1 MDVKKIYP
9 HTYHKTCKEGRP
21 IYIEL
26 LNKVNM
32 DTLFKATTEERIL
45 KYYIKEYE
53 RTQIYRLPSCS
64 KVVNKFIEQSIVILD
79 MDGIGLGILT
89 GKVKEFM
96 KIASDLAQNYYP
108 ETLYKMFLINTSFF
122 FSAVWT
128 IVKGFIDEKTR
139 NKINVEKS
147 SYQKKLLE
155 YIDAD
160 NLPAFLGGNCK
171 CEHIE
176 GGCLYSDIGP
186 WNPKG
191 GIR

>member
-1 MDVKKIYP
+1 MDV
-9 HTYHKTCKEGRP
+9 
-21 IYIEL
+21 
-26 LNKVNM
+26 
-32 DTLFKATTEERIL
+32 LFKNTTEDRMI

-53 RTQIYRLPSCS
+53 RTQIYRFPCASRE
-64 KVVNKFIEQSIVILD
+64 VNRFVEQSVVILD
-79 MDGIGLGILT
+79 VEGIGLSILT

-96 KIASDLAQNYYP
+96 KLASEIAQNYYP
-108 ETLYKMFLINTSFF
+108 ETLYKMFLINSSFF

-139 NKINVEKS
+139 NKVNVEKS

-155 YIDAD
+155 YIDEE
-160 NLPAFLGGNCK
+160 NLPSFLGGKCK
-171 CEHIE
+171 CEHIQ

-191 GIR
+191 NLR

>member
-64 KVVNKFIEQSIVILD
+64 KVVNKFIEQSIVIKNNPVF
-79 MDGIGLGILT
+79 ISQVVERINYI
-89 GKVKEFM
+89 KNIE
-96 KIASDLAQNYYP
+96 KI
-108 ETLYKMFLINTSFF
+108 
-122 FSAVWT
+122 
-128 IVKGFIDEKTR
+128 
-139 NKINVEKS
+139 
-147 SYQKKLLE
+147 
-155 YIDAD
+155 
-160 NLPAFLGGNCK
+160 
-171 CEHIE
+171 
-176 GGCLYSDIGP
+176 
-186 WNPKG
+186 
-191 GIR
+191 

>member
-1 MDVKKIYP
+1 ML
-9 HTYHKTCKEGRP
+9 R
-21 IYIEL
+21 
-26 LNKVNM
+26 
-32 DTLFKATTEERIL
+32 
-45 KYYIKEYE
+45 YYIKEYE
-53 RTQIYRLPSCS
+53 RTQIYRFPACS
-64 KVVNKFIEQSIVILD
+64 KAANKYIEQSIVILD

-89 GKVKEFM
+89 GKVKQFM

-139 NKINVEKS
+139 NKVNVEKS

-155 YIDAD
+155 FINPE
-160 NLPAFLGGNCK
+160 NLPSFLGGTCT
-171 CEHIE
+171 CPEIE
-176 GGCLYSDIGP
+176 GGCFYSDIGP

-191 GIR
+191 GLK

>member
-21 IYIEL
+21 IYIEQI
-26 LNKVNM
+26 NKV
-32 DTLFKATTEERIL
+32 DLDVLFKTTTEDRML
-45 KYYIKEYE
+45 RYYIKEYE
-53 RTQIYRLPSCS
+53 RTQIYRLPACS
-64 KVVNKFIEQSIVILD
+64 KAVNKFIEQSIVILD
-79 MDGIGLGILT
+79 MDGVGLGILT
-89 GKVKEFM
+89 GKVKQFM

-128 IVKGFIDEKTR
+128 IVKAFIDEKTR
-139 NKINVEKS
+139 NKVNVEKS
-147 SYQKKLLE
+147 AYQKKLLE
-155 YIDAD
+155 YISEE
-160 NLPAFLGGNCK
+160 NLPSFLGGK
-171 CEHIE
+171 CTCSEIE
-176 GGCLYSDIGP
+176 GGCFYSDIGP